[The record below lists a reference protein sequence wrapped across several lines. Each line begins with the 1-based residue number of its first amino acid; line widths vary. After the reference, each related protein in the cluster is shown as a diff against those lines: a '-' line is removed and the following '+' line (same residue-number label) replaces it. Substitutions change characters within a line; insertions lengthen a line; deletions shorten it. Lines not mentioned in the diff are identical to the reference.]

1 MTNKTSLVCLTALL
15 AAGSGCSAIT
25 NFDGLTGGDTGGEL
39 ADASFDASQMADAG
53 RDAFVP
59 IGADADMD
67 AAPEPDATSDAFVV
81 PDATQDAFVPPDA
94 FHGDAATP
102 EGCPPLFRN
111 PATVPAG
118 ARGLTLVQTI
128 SGITGPDRLADI
140 ESHTANVNGLAIT
153 ATEAVATHWN
163 GYIMRYA
170 RDAATGRLTYEED
183 HYIGDNTTGVIA
195 RRHGGFMTTAAYRY
209 PASVPLIREYP
220 TSDFRMY
227 ETEVE
232 PMRFVFSGRGALT
245 TPGNDFGPVPANI
258 WGIVEAPTG
267 IFYAAAL
274 GRTELR
280 GTTARDTRILR
291 IDPAFPAMPD
301 GVDRS
306 DAAALGGDSAY
317 LGLRRLEADDRY
329 LYWVTGTDEN
339 FASDPFPAQPHRVSR
354 APFVGCGSSL
364 GRAQHFGVN
373 ATPNIT
379 ALAAHPDGRIFAGS
393 PFGLTIIPASWSGA
407 STTIPLPSITYVQD
421 MQFSPDGNRLIIT
434 GTTGSV
440 DFGTEAARIL
450 VLDTSTATPTVL
462 RTYGPGMTDGTFPV
476 LFRPGAIR
484 LYGPY
489 VYIASHFASGAGGTP
504 NMHVFTW
511 AL

>member
-1 MTNKTSLVCLTALL
+1 
-15 AAGSGCSAIT
+15 
-25 NFDGLTGGDTGGEL
+25 
-39 ADASFDASQMADAG
+39 
-53 RDAFVP
+53 
-59 IGADADMD
+59 
-67 AAPEPDATSDAFVV
+67 
-81 PDATQDAFVPPDA
+81 
-94 FHGDAATP
+94 
-102 EGCPPLFRN
+102 
-111 PATVPAG
+111 
-118 ARGLTLVQTI
+118 
-128 SGITGPDRLADI
+128 
-140 ESHTANVNGLAIT
+140 
-153 ATEAVATHWN
+153 
-163 GYIMRYA
+163 MRYA

-339 FASDPFPAQPHRVSR
+339 FASDPYPAQPHRVARSLRWLRQLTWTGPALWRERNARHQGTRCASR
-354 APFVGCGSSL
+354 RSHLRWQSVRSHDHPCVM
-364 GRAQHFGVN
+364 GRGQHDHPLAQHHV
-373 ATPNIT
+373 
-379 ALAAHPDGRIFAGS
+379 
-393 PFGLTIIPASWSGA
+393 
-407 STTIPLPSITYVQD
+407 
-421 MQFSPDGNRLIIT
+421 
-434 GTTGSV
+434 
-440 DFGTEAARIL
+440 
-450 VLDTSTATPTVL
+450 
-462 RTYGPGMTDGTFPV
+462 
-476 LFRPGAIR
+476 RPGHAVLPGWQPTHHHR
-484 LYGPY
+484 
-489 VYIASHFASGAGGTP
+489 H
-504 NMHVFTW
+504 HW
-511 AL
+511 ER